1 MARKSHTEG
10 GSNLRFSWHLRWR
23 VINMNCMV
31 AAHYREGAHGEVCLP
46 NKQPHRANTASHP
59 NPNLV
64 TSPPQTTDIAPTSK
78 LSSQHPSTCKA

>member
-31 AAHYREGAHGEVCLP
+31 AAHYREGAHGEVVYLTS
-46 NKQPHRANTASHP
+46 NLTAQIRP
-59 NPNLV
+59 AIP
-64 TSPPQTTDIAPTSK
+64 TQT
-78 LSSQHPSTCKA
+78 L